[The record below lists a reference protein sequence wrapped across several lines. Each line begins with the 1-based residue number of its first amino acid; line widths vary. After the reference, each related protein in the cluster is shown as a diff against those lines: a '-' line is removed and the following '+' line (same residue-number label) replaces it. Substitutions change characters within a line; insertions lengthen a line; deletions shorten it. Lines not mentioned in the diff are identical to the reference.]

1 MNLIVKML
9 VRFQSVYLDHA
20 NPQMLGL
27 CHRDVQ
33 EQEEQEEQ
41 GQQGEVEVVVCHPH
55 PAHTDQSALKLISCR
70 LRHGPIYVF

>member
-33 EQEEQEEQ
+33 EQGEKGEQEEQ
-41 GQQGEVEVVVCHPH
+41 EEVVVCHPH

>member
-27 CHRDVQ
+27 CHRDEL
-33 EQEEQEEQ
+33 EQEEQEEK
-41 GQQGEVEVVVCHPH
+41 GEQVEVVV
-55 PAHTDQSALKLISCR
+55 
-70 LRHGPIYVF
+70 

>member
-27 CHRDVQ
+27 CHRDEQ
-33 EQEEQEEQ
+33 EQEEVVEV
-41 GQQGEVEVVVCHPH
+41 VEVVVCHPH

>member
-1 MNLIVKML
+1 ML

-20 NPQMLGL
+20 NPEMLGL
-27 CHRDVQ
+27 CHRDEQ
-33 EQEEQEEQ
+33 EQEEQGEQ
-41 GQQGEVEVVVCHPH
+41 EVEVVEVVVCHPH